1 MSSVTRHRDVKVGG
15 QDVEGLAADLRLV
28 IGRLARRL
36 RQLTDSDV
44 TASSL
49 SALWSVER
57 LGPVTLGD
65 LAAAER
71 VQPPTIARIVSR
83 LEESGLVAREVDPSD
98 RRVARV
104 QLTAVGRRFLERT
117 RSRKTAYLAK
127 ALRSVQ
133 PVDRAVVERA
143 VEVLAGM

>member
-1 MSSVTRHRDVKVGG
+1 MGS
-15 QDVEGLAADLRLV
+15 QDVERLAADLRLV

-36 RQLTDSDV
+36 RQLADSDV

-49 SALWSVER
+49 SALWSVEQ

-71 VQPPTIARIVSR
+71 VQPPTITRIVSR
-83 LEESGLVAREVDPSD
+83 LEESGLVSREIDPSD

-104 QLTAVGRRFLERT
+104 RLTAFGRRFLERT

-127 ALRSVQ
+127 ALRSVE
-133 PVDRAVVERA
+133 PEDRAVVERA
-143 VEVLAGM
+143 VEVLAGMLGGIG